1 MMENCAAIRQLFL
14 QFSSYQLVPRLV
26 YQNMLGRVYS
36 DIAQYQ
42 KAIEYYELALAS
54 DLKTYGEDHPM
65 VAIRRNNLG
74 KAWNSLGQHQK
85 AIGYYELALPTLI
98 DKLGPDHPNSVL
110 GSNNLEVAREALADK
125 NQ

>member
-1 MMENCAAIRQLFL
+1 
-14 QFSSYQLVPRLV
+14 
-26 YQNMLGRVYS
+26 
-36 DIAQYQ
+36 
-42 KAIEYYELALAS
+42 
-54 DLKTYGEDHPM
+54 M